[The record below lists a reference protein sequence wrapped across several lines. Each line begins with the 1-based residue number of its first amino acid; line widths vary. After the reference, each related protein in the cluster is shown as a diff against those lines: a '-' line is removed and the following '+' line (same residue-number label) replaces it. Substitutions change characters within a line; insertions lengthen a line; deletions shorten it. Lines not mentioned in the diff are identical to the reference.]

1 MFCTVVEQDFDN
13 DFLSQIDR
21 VEELVSLTDKLDDET
36 LICEC
41 FCVDVA
47 DIRQLC
53 HENKKPDLE
62 KLQNEFNL
70 GQGCQGCLKR
80 IDSWVNKIF

>member
-1 MFCTVVEQDFDN
+1 MVEQDFDSE
-13 DFLSQIDR
+13 FLTQIDQ
-21 VEELVSLTDKLDDET
+21 VDELISSTDKLDDET

-41 FCVDVA
+41 FCVNVA

-53 HENKKPDLE
+53 DEHKELDLE
-62 KLQNEFNL
+62 KVQSEFNL

>member
-1 MFCTVVEQDFDN
+1 MFCTVVEQDFDSE
-13 DFLSQIDR
+13 FLTQIDQ
-21 VEELVSLTDKLDDET
+21 VDELISSTDKLDDET

-41 FCVDVA
+41 FCVNVA

-53 HENKKPDLE
+53 NEHKELDLE
-62 KLQNEFNL
+62 KVQSEFNL

>member
-1 MFCTVVEQDFDN
+1 MFCTVVEQDFDSE
-13 DFLSQIDR
+13 FLTQIDQ
-21 VEELVSLTDKLDDET
+21 VDELISSTDKLDDET

-41 FCVDVA
+41 FCVNVA

-53 HENKKPDLE
+53 DEHKELDLE
-62 KLQNEFNL
+62 KVQSEFNL